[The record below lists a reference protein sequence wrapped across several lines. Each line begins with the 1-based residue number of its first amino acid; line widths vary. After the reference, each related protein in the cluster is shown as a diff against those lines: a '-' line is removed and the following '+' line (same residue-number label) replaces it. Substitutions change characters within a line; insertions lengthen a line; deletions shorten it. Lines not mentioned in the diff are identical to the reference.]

1 MSFLRRFLKPSMPR
15 ADGAAVWGH
24 VPANP
29 HRSGPHVRDLDAPGP
44 EAWGASQ
51 ALPGVAPSAL
61 PGAPS
66 PSPARESVGAP
77 PSSPAREL
85 AGAPP
90 GSSPA
95 RDEAGAPP
103 SSSAAPGG
111 GTLAA
116 AAPPVDLPLARETDR
131 RREPTRDTREI
142 WAVGGGKGGIG
153 KSLITSNL
161 GISLARAGRRVV
173 LVDAD
178 LGGANLHT
186 CLGIPEPRVTLTDF
200 VSRRV
205 RGIEDILI
213 RTGVPNLSLISG
225 AHDFLSA
232 ANLNFVQKTMLLRRI
247 AELDADVVILDLGAG
262 TTYNTL
268 DFFLLAQKGIVVAIP
283 EPTSIE
289 NCYRFIKSAFYRRL
303 RRVVANAAV
312 KRLIESA
319 MDQKNALGIRTP
331 SDLLT
336 RIMQMDTQIGDVIQR
351 QIGEFRPKI
360 IMNQARTRADVEI
373 GEHMRSAC
381 RKYFGI
387 EVEYLG
393 AIDYDDVVW
402 QSVRRREP
410 LLLRHPGSV
419 SARSVERI
427 ALRLMQGA

>member
-1 MSFLRRFLKPSMPR
+1 MSFLRRFLKPSTPR
-15 ADGAAVWGH
+15 ADGATAWGR
-24 VPANP
+24 VPATPQRSAP
-29 HRSGPHVRDLDAPGP
+29 HTHDLDA
-44 EAWGASQ
+44 
-51 ALPGVAPSAL
+51 
-61 PGAPS
+61 
-66 PSPARESVGAP
+66 
-77 PSSPAREL
+77 L
-85 AGAPP
+85 AA
-90 GSSPA
+90 
-95 RDEAGAPP
+95 EAGVETKPLPVGRAVVTA
-103 SSSAAPGG
+103 SSAAPGG
-111 GTLAA
+111 GVQMA
-116 AAPPVDLPLARETDR
+116 AAPLGVTASGDEAVEPR
-131 RREPTRDTREI
+131 PTRSTREI

-186 CLGIPEPRVTLTDF
+186 CLGIPEPKVTLTDF

-268 DFFLLAQKGIVVAIP
+268 DFFLLAQKGIVVAVP

-331 SDLLT
+331 HELLD
-336 RIMQMDTQIGDVIQR
+336 RIAHMDPNVGEVIQR
-351 QIGEFRPKI
+351 EIGHFRPKI

-373 GEHMRSAC
+373 GEHMKSAC

-387 EVEYLG
+387 DVEYLG

-402 QSVRRREP
+402 QSIRRREP
-410 LLLRHPGSV
+410 LLLKHPGSV

-427 ALRLMQGA
+427 ALRLLQGA

>member
-1 MSFLRRFLKPSMPR
+1 VSFLRRFLKSQLP
-15 ADGAAVWGH
+15 AAAGH
-24 VPANP
+24 DSAWRPQETRREHDL
-29 HRSGPHVRDLDAPGP
+29 HRLGDAEERLDA
-44 EAWGASQ
+44 A
-51 ALPGVAPSAL
+51 
-61 PGAPS
+61 
-66 PSPARESVGAP
+66 
-77 PSSPAREL
+77 
-85 AGAPP
+85 
-90 GSSPA
+90 
-95 RDEAGAPP
+95 DEPIA
-103 SSSAAPGG
+103 SAAPGAG
-111 GTLAA
+111 PVVTNGTLLRYERA
-116 AAPPVDLPLARETDR
+116 DSLPARPGATSFA
-131 RREPTRDTREI
+131 REI

-186 CLGIPEPRVTLTDF
+186 CLGIPEPKLTLTDF

-205 RGIEDILI
+205 KDIEEILI
-213 RTGVPNLSLISG
+213 KTGVPNLSLISG

-247 AELDADVVILDLGAG
+247 AELDADLVLLDLGAG
-262 TTYNTL
+262 TAYNTL
-268 DFFLLAQKGIVVAIP
+268 DFFLLAQKGIVVAVP

-303 RRVVANAAV
+303 RRVVANAQV

-331 SDLLT
+331 NDLLE
-336 RIMQMDTQIGDVIQR
+336 RIAQMDPLVGEVIQR
-351 QIGEFRPKI
+351 EVGNFRPKI
-360 IMNQARTRADVEI
+360 IVNQARTRADVEI

-381 RKYFGI
+381 KKYFGI
-387 EVEYLG
+387 QVEYLG
-393 AIDYDDVVW
+393 AIDYDDAVW

-410 LLLRHPGSV
+410 LLVKHPGSV

-427 ALRLMQGA
+427 ATRLLQGA

>member
-1 MSFLRRFLKPSMPR
+1 MNFFRRFLTPYPPAAGDR
-15 ADGAAVWGH
+15 AFRRAHERRHGQRIHTEDLEALAAEAALDGAGT
-24 VPANP
+24 
-29 HRSGPHVRDLDAPGP
+29 
-44 EAWGASQ
+44 AWAEGVSSGASQ
-51 ALPGVAPSAL
+51 PERLAPGVPPRLPGS
-61 PGAPS
+61 
-66 PSPARESVGAP
+66 
-77 PSSPAREL
+77 
-85 AGAPP
+85 
-90 GSSPA
+90 
-95 RDEAGAPP
+95 RDHRA
-103 SSSAAPGG
+103 S
-111 GTLAA
+111 LAA
-116 AAPPVDLPLARETDR
+116 
-131 RREPTRDTREI
+131 TREI

-161 GISLARAGRRVV
+161 GISIARAGRRVV
-173 LVDAD
+173 LIDAD

-200 VSRRV
+200 VARRV

-247 AELDADVVILDLGAG
+247 ADLDADVVILDLGAG

-268 DFFLLAQKGIVVAIP
+268 DFFLLAQKGIVVAVP

-303 RRVVANAAV
+303 RRVVASGSV
-312 KRLIESA
+312 KRLIEAA

-331 SDLLT
+331 SDLLE
-336 RIMQMDTQIGDVIQR
+336 RLAQMDATIGD
-351 QIGEFRPKI
+351 QIRGEVSRFRPRI

-381 RKYFGI
+381 WKYFGI
-387 EVEYLG
+387 QVEYLG

-410 LLLRHPGSV
+410 LLLKHPGSV

-427 ALRLMQGA
+427 AARLLQGS

>member
-1 MSFLRRFLKPSMPR
+1 MSFLRRFLKPSTPR
-15 ADGAAVWGH
+15 ADGAAPWGRL
-24 VPANP
+24 PASP
-29 HRSGPHVRDLDAPGP
+29 PRSTPYARGLDPVEPDVDGEGDVATEASVRP
-44 EAWGASQ
+44 
-51 ALPGVAPSAL
+51 
-61 PGAPS
+61 
-66 PSPARESVGAP
+66 
-77 PSSPAREL
+77 
-85 AGAPP
+85 
-90 GSSPA
+90 
-95 RDEAGAPP
+95 
-103 SSSAAPGG
+103 AAPDSGARAEA
-111 GTLAA
+111 TPTTIESPQAN
-116 AAPPVDLPLARETDR
+116 APTW
-131 RREPTRDTREI
+131 RREPTRNTKEI

-161 GISLARAGRRVV
+161 GISLARAGLRVV

-186 CLGIPEPRVTLTDF
+186 CLGIPEPKVTLTDF

-205 RGIEDILI
+205 RGIEDIVI

-247 AELDADVVILDLGAG
+247 ADLDADVVILDLGAG
-262 TTYNTL
+262 TAYNTL
-268 DFFLLAQKGIVVAIP
+268 DFFLLAQKGIVVAVP

-303 RRVVANAAV
+303 RRVVANAQV

-331 SDLLT
+331 NDLLT
-336 RIMQMDTQIGDVIQR
+336 RIMEMDTQIGEVIQR

-410 LLLRHPGSV
+410 LLLRHPGSL

-427 ALRLMQGA
+427 AARLMQGA

>member
-1 MSFLRRFLKPSMPR
+1 MSRSTGPEGRVPGRPVSFLRRFLKPSTPV
-15 ADGAAVWGH
+15 ADGTGAWGH
-24 VPANP
+24 TPVTP
-29 HRSGPHVRDLDAPGP
+29 HRAIPHTTDLEALDAG
-44 EAWGASQ
+44 GALHG
-51 ALPGVAPSAL
+51 AG
-61 PGAPS
+61 PGAPV
-66 PSPARESVGAP
+66 PATAAS
-77 PSSPAREL
+77 
-85 AGAPP
+85 
-90 GSSPA
+90 
-95 RDEAGAPP
+95 
-103 SSSAAPGG
+103 APGG
-111 GTLAA
+111 GTQVSAAPLAA
-116 AAPPVDLPLARETDR
+116 PVAADDEDALHRASRTA
-131 RREPTRDTREI
+131 REI

-186 CLGIPEPRVTLTDF
+186 CLGIPEPKVTLTDF

-205 RGIEDILI
+205 RDIEHILI

-268 DFFLLAQKGIVVAIP
+268 DFFLLAQKGIVVAVP

-319 MDQKNALGIRTP
+319 MDQKNSLGIRTP
-331 SDLLT
+331 HDLLQ
-336 RIMQMDTQIGDVIQR
+336 RIAQMDAQIGEIIQR
-351 QIGEFRPKI
+351 QVGEFRPKI

-427 ALRLMQGA
+427 ALRLLQGA